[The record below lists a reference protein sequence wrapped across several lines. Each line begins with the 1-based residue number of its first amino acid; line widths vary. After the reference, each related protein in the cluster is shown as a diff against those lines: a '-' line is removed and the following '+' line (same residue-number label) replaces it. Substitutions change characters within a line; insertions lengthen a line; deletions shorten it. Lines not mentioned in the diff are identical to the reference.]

1 MFKCKV
7 VYNVDTEE
15 FESDRP
21 ITIGMIRRNED
32 LKGQLGYGDNV
43 NIMVGGVAQSD
54 ESIVPNDAVVVI
66 ETAANKKSFNSFHKL
81 VAYLRELAGR
91 MAPARA

>member
-7 VYNVDTEE
+7 VYNVDTEQ

-21 ITIGMIRRNED
+21 ITIGMIRSNED

-43 NIMVGGVAQSD
+43 NLMVNGVAQSN
-54 ESIVPNDAVVVI
+54 EAIVPNDAVVVI
-66 ETAANKKSFNSFHKL
+66 ETAANKKAIAEL
-81 VAYLRELAGR
+81 V
-91 MAPARA
+91 MA